1 MKAVNRNKGFTLVEL
16 VVSILMYSLILILFT
31 TTVLAFTRMY
41 EIAAK
46 IDDVANDAETIYNV
60 IDRAYKASSD
70 CSVENHRITIDGVE
84 YYFDRTNRAFMKD
97 NRAILINTD
106 IVSLYIYDYTQLRN
120 NYEFRVVYYKGGVLN
135 ELYFILANF
144 KGE

>member
-1 MKAVNRNKGFTLVEL
+1 MNNKGFTLVEL

-46 IDDVANDAETIYNV
+46 IDDVANDAETIYTV
-60 IDRAYKASSD
+60 IDNAYKASSD
-70 CSVENHRITIDGVE
+70 YSVENHRITIDGVE
-84 YYFDRTNRAFMKD
+84 YYFDRTNRAFMRD

-120 NYEFRVVYYKGGVLN
+120 NYEFRIVYYKGGMLN